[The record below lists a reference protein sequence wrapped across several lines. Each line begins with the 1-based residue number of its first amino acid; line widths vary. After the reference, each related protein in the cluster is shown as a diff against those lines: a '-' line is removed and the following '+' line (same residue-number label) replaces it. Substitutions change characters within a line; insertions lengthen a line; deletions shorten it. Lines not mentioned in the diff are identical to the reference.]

1 MIKINDKTYRIM
13 WQGKPHRLP
22 ITNLHTYAAFSEVG
36 TFGWSVPEDGNYEIT
51 LSGGCVFSD
60 RQNNVYKKG
69 ELITKIVTLS
79 KGDQTTIQI
88 GKAGN
93 NKYKYKTGGKNG
105 TWHTIEATPSGD
117 SVFSYGSNNVTAK
130 GASGDTYYKYESNND
145 GAYQQGYCF
154 VRRVR

>member
-1 MIKINDKTYRIM
+1 M

-22 ITNLHTYAAFSEVG
+22 ITNFHIYAVFSEVG
-36 TFGWSVPEDGNYEIT
+36 TFKWSVPEDGNYEIT

-60 RQNNVYKKG
+60 KQNNVYKRG
-69 ELITKIVTLS
+69 ELITKTVLLS
-79 KGDQTTIQI
+79 KGDQTTIQV

-105 TWHTIEATPSGD
+105 TLHTVEALPAED
-117 SVFSYGSNNVTAK
+117 SVFTYQGSTIIAK
-130 GASGDTYYKYESNND
+130 GASGKSYPKNESNND

-154 VRRVR
+154 IRRVRYR

>member
-22 ITNLHTYAAFSEVG
+22 ITNFHTYAAFSEVG
-36 TFGWSVPEDGNYEIT
+36 TFEWSVPESGLYEVE

-60 RQNNVYKKG
+60 SQNNVYKKG
-69 ELITKIVTLS
+69 ELITKTVALS

-93 NKYKYKTGGKNG
+93 NKYKTGGENG
-105 TWHTIEATPSGD
+105 TWHTIEATPSED
-117 SVFSYGSNNVTAK
+117 SVFSYQGATVTAK

-145 GAYQQGYCF
+145 GASQYGYCF
-154 VRRVR
+154 VRRVK